1 MFTVHEFARQQIL
14 TMEVIMKTTLLAFCF
29 LPTCGNL
36 YSQIDTSAAR
46 FFPVAIGNAWHYQDQ
61 PVKTITRDSIVE
73 GHRFL
78 FFNTSTDPEF
88 TIDSALNVVQ
98 YPTNPY
104 QRRLRYKLNAN
115 LMEWWTVQDED
126 TTIGRPAVIARV
138 ESTFLGSLFGVPTQ
152 MKAIGFYFDQE
163 DTTILFWRNEEYLAA
178 GFGFFLSFY
187 DPPWV
192 PYEELVGCIIDGR
205 RYGTLVSVNDNISRV
220 IPLSPKLYPCFPDP
234 FNPSTTISYFLSKS
248 GRVNV
253 SVYDILGRKVITLL
267 EDSQDT
273 GSHSHV
279 FQPVNLPSG
288 VYFVRLTARSFT
300 ATTKVIYSK

>member
-1 MFTVHEFARQQIL
+1 
-14 TMEVIMKTTLLAFCF
+14 MKRVLIAFLS
-29 LPTCGNL
+29 LPLFGNL
-36 YSQIDTSAAR
+36 YSQTDTSAAS
-46 FFPVAIGNAWHYQDQ
+46 FFPAAIGNAWHYRDQ
-61 PVKTITRDSIVE
+61 PVKTLTRDSIAT
-73 GHRFL
+73 GNRFL
-78 FFNTSTDPEF
+78 FFDMSSVPEF

-138 ESTFLGSLFGVPTQ
+138 ESTFWGYLFGVSTQ
-152 MKAIGFYFDQE
+152 MKAIGFYFDQG

-205 RYGTLVSVNDNISRV
+205 RYGTLVGVREEDLSRV
-220 IPLSPKLYPCFPDP
+220 PVSSRLYPCFPNP
-234 FNPSTTISYFLSKS
+234 FNPSTTISYFLSEA
-248 GRVNV
+248 GRVGL
-253 SVYDILGRKVITLL
+253 SVYDLLGRKVIDLL
-267 EDSQDT
+267 DESQQV
-273 GSHSHV
+273 GFHSV
-279 FQPVNLPSG
+279 LFQPENLPSG
-288 VYFVRLTARSFT
+288 VYFVKLTVRTFT
-300 ATTKVIYSK
+300 AATKIVYSK

>member
-1 MFTVHEFARQQIL
+1 
-14 TMEVIMKTTLLAFCF
+14 MKSSLIVFCLLFPSA
-29 LPTCGNL
+29 NL
-36 YSQIDTSAAR
+36 YSQTDTSAAR
-46 FFPVAIGNAWHYQDQ
+46 FFPAAIGNAWHYQDQ
-61 PVKTITRDSIVE
+61 PVKTITRDSIAD
-73 GHRFL
+73 GRRFL
-78 FFNTSTDPEF
+78 FFDTLTVPEF

-138 ESTFLGSLFGVPTQ
+138 ESTFCGYLFGVSTQ
-152 MKAIGFYFDQE
+152 MKAIGFYFDQG

-192 PYEELVGCIIDGR
+192 PNEELVGCIIDGR
-205 RYGTLVSVNDNISRV
+205 RYGTLVGVREENPSKVPPSSR
-220 IPLSPKLYPCFPDP
+220 LYHCFPNP
-234 FNPSTTISYFLSKS
+234 FNPSTTISYFLSQA

-253 SVYDILGRKVITLL
+253 TVYDVLGMVVSNIV
-267 EDSQDT
+267 DDDQDV
-273 GSHSHV
+273 GFHSV
-279 FQPVNLPSG
+279 LFQPGSLSSG
-288 VYFVRLTARSFT
+288 VYFVRLTVRSFT
-300 ATTKVIYSK
+300 ATTKILYSK